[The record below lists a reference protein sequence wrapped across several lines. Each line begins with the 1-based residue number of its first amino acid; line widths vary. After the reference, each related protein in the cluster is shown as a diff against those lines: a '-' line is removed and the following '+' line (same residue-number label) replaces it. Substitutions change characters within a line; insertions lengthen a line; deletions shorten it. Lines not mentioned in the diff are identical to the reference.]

1 MSDLN
6 KTMEAYKSMVSEKK
20 HTKEEREECP
30 KCEGNG
36 CDHCDNKGY
45 HEVSEARLG
54 ATKTFKTMED
64 WVMAV
69 VEAGGSVTKRGNNLV
84 GSGLSR
90 TQSATFEL
98 KKGRGS
104 MIESVEL
111 DEAIDPV
118 DDKANDKKFKDRKDK
133 DIDNDGDV
141 DSSDEFL
148 HKRRAAIDNEKDG
161 GEKPAETDKEPKKKK
176 KGSNPK
182 TDDKTAEISKIGE
195 TFEIMWAEIEEAL
208 NQKKGATE
216 PEKMDDKESPKG
228 KEFKAKHSVD
238 VKSHDDMEK
247 IEEPKKREVKKEMTE
262 YEVIAKI
269 LSGKIED

>member
-1 MSDLN
+1 
-6 KTMEAYKSMVSEKK
+6 MVSEKK
-20 HTKEEREECP
+20 SCAKEE
-30 KCEGNG
+30 
-36 CDHCDNKGY
+36 
-45 HEVSEARLG
+45 
-54 ATKTFKTMED
+54 
-64 WVMAV
+64 
-69 VEAGGSVTKRGNNLV
+69 
-84 GSGLSR
+84 
-90 TQSATFEL
+90 
-98 KKGRGS
+98 
-104 MIESVEL
+104 VEL
-111 DEAIDPV
+111 DESQQTEQLSRKSRVFPQRMKKDAEAFAKKMDGEIVTRGPNIYVQYDVDPYKSTKKEEVEEGKKLDPV
-118 DDKANDKKFKDRKDK
+118 NDKENDKKFKDRKDK

-141 DSSDEFL
+141 DGSDEYL
-148 HKRRAAIDNEKDG
+148 HKKRAATDDAIDGGDKPADNE
-161 GEKPAETDKEPKKKK
+161 EPAETDKEPKKKK